1 MKTLNFETTTTR
13 NLLQFC
19 YTCAD
24 AHECTT
30 EEICRECWAAKG
42 LLDEEDD
49 VEANE
54 TQQLLMEYYA

>member
-1 MKTLNFETTTTR
+1 MKTFDFETTTTK

-19 YTCAD
+19 YTCED

-42 LLDEEDD
+42 LLDEEEQED
-49 VEANE
+49 E
-54 TQQLLMEYYA
+54 TKQLLMEYYA